1 MSDESVQQKPKVM
14 LVEDNPD
21 VMSVLAG
28 LMSLSGMEPVKARTA
43 AESLDIMQQDGI
55 QAAVING
62 KIALEKGGLL
72 ISRLKQVNPDTRI
85 VVVVDGESDRSR
97 LLRLGCEDFA
107 RLPIS
112 AQTIIEKVMMLLAR
126 KNMAEPTG
134 LSS

>member
-1 MSDESVQQKPKVM
+1 M
-14 LVEDNPD
+14 LVDDNPD
-21 VMSVLAG
+21 IMSVLAG

-43 AESLDIMQQDGI
+43 AESLDMMQQDGI

-72 ISRLKQVNPDTRI
+72 ISWLKQVDPDMRI
-85 VVVVDGESDRSR
+85 VVVVDDESDRSR

-107 RLPIS
+107 QLPIS

-126 KNMAEPTG
+126 KNMPEQAG

>member
-1 MSDESVQQKPKVM
+1 M